1 MCPVLDDPEL
11 EEGMVLDGPAE
22 IGRRVEEALTSW
34 WVLRGRRLGVGD
46 VPGPRAGGSGEGGA
60 S

>member
-11 EEGMVLDGPAE
+11 EERPVLDCPAE

-34 WVLRGRRLGVGD
+34 WALRGRRLGD
-46 VPGPRAGGSGEGGA
+46 VPGSRAGGSGEGGA

>member
-11 EEGMVLDGPAE
+11 EEGPVLE
-22 IGRRVEEALTSW
+22 IGRRL
-34 WVLRGRRLGVGD
+34 GD
-46 VPGPRAGGSGEGGA
+46 VPGSRAGGSGEGGV